1 MKPTD
6 LTVCALLTWPHINQ
20 NKKKYSLA
28 TWACCKELTTVK
40 NNVSEH
46 GYAAGPLL
54 PRHEWGLLKQYHHTQ
69 NISECGKCTIK
80 SCARDCNTRKV
91 KNIIQE
97 NRCMQCA
104 CMVKILCSFDEE
116 IPKGTSWTK
125 CYCRNVNAFRCGK
138 GNSPDEDKLRQ
149 GHTLEKKKAAYV
161 ACHVW
166 NVCHMSTAMLLWH
179 TNTHTH

>member
-1 MKPTD
+1 MKPTI
-6 LTVCALLTWPHINQ
+6 LPVCALLISPRTKQ
-20 NKKKYSLA
+20 KKKNIYSMA
-28 TWACCKELTTVK
+28 TRVCCKKLTTMCL
-40 NNVSEH
+40 NR
-46 GYAAGPLL
+46 YAADLLL
-54 PRHEWGLLKQYHHTQ
+54 PGRERGLLKQYYHKQ

-80 SCARDCNTRKV
+80 ICACNSNISE
-91 KNIIQE
+91 NIIQE
-97 NRCMQCA
+97 NRYMQSI

-125 CYCRNVNAFRCGK
+125 CYCRNVNAFRHGE

-149 GHTLEKKKAAYV
+149 GHTLEKKAAYV

-179 TNTHTH
+179 TNTHIHTNPD